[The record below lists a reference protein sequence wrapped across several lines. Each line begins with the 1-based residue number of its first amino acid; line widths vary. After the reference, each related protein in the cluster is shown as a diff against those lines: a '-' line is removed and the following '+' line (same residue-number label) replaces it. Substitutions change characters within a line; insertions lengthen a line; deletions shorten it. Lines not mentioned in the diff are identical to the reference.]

1 MKRIDI
7 LIRAV
12 RLIFA
17 ITIAIFISQ
26 NLYAASGAPC
36 GHYLS
41 EDGLTEG
48 QCETAEVD
56 PYDLSSL
63 QRGAQIYMNYCL
75 GCHSLKFAR
84 YKRVSEDLEIPLDMF
99 QENLIFGDQ
108 KLGDLISIGMDPKE
122 SKTWF
127 GNTPPDLTLEAGLRG
142 PDWIYTYLKSFYIDD
157 SRPLG
162 VNNKVYENVG
172 MPNVLIEMQGE
183 QFSVCK
189 QIPEIA
195 SNGGIK
201 QDPLTGEQLT
211 IKKCGFLEVK
221 DGAGTQ
227 TEEEFDQSMKDLTN
241 FLAYMTDPM
250 KKERE
255 TLGVYVLLY
264 LFIFTILSYLLY
276 IEFKKDLH

>member
-1 MKRIDI
+1 MKRTSLFASALAFII
-7 LIRAV
+7 AFLI
-12 RLIFA
+12 
-17 ITIAIFISQ
+17 SY
-26 NLYAASGAPC
+26 NLSAASGAPC
-36 GHYLS
+36 GTYLS
-41 EDGLTEG
+41 SNGLIEG
-48 QCETAEVD
+48 ECDSAEVD
-56 PYDLSSL
+56 ANDIASL

-75 GCHSLKFAR
+75 GCHSLKYAR
-84 YKRVSEDLEIPLDMF
+84 YKRVSEDLEIPLEMF
-99 QENLIFGDQ
+99 QANLIFGDQ
-108 KLGDLISIGMDPKE
+108 KLGVLINIGMESKE
-122 SKTWF
+122 SKEWF
-127 GNTPPDLTLEAGLRG
+127 GNSPPDLTLEAGLRG

-172 MPNVLIEMQGE
+172 MPHVLLEMQGE

-189 QIPEIA
+189 QIPEVA

-201 QDPLTGEQLT
+201 QDPITGEQLT
-211 IKKCGFLEVK
+211 IEKCGFLEVK
-221 DGAGTQ
+221 GRTGTQ
-227 TEEEFDQSMKDLTN
+227 TAEEFDLSMKDLTN

>member
-1 MKRIDI
+1 MRF
-7 LIRAV
+7 LALV
-12 RLIFA
+12 LLFLS
-17 ITIAIFISQ
+17 FS
-26 NLYAASGAPC
+26 LSSASGAPC
-36 GHYLS
+36 GNYLS
-41 EDGLTEG
+41 DDGLTEG
-48 QCETAEVD
+48 ECDSADVD
-56 PYDLSSL
+56 PYDISSL
-63 QRGAQIYMNYCL
+63 QRGAQTYMNYCL
-75 GCHSLKFAR
+75 GCHSLKYAR

-108 KLGDLISIGMDPKE
+108 KLGDLINIGMESKE
-122 SKTWF
+122 SKAWF
-127 GNTPPDLTLEAGLRG
+127 GNSPPDLTLEAGLRG

-172 MPNVLIEMQGE
+172 MPHVLLEMQGE
-183 QFSVCK
+183 QFSVCR
-189 QIPEIA
+189 QIPDIA
-195 SNGGIK
+195 YNGGIK

-211 IKKCGFLEVK
+211 RERCGFLEVK
-221 DGAGTQ
+221 DGTGTQ
-227 TEEEFDQSMKDLTN
+227 TAEEFDQSMKDLTN

>member
-1 MKRIDI
+1 MKRIRLFASVVSFI
-7 LIRAV
+7 LA
-12 RLIFA
+12 F
-17 ITIAIFISQ
+17 FISY
-26 NLYAASGAPC
+26 NVNAASGAPC

-41 EDGLTEG
+41 EDGLSEG
-48 QCETAEVD
+48 QCDTTEVD

-84 YKRVSEDLEIPLDMF
+84 YKRVSEDLEIPLEMF

-108 KLGDLISIGMDPKE
+108 KLGDLISIGMDSKE
-122 SKTWF
+122 SKSWF

-142 PDWIYTYLKSFYIDD
+142 TDWIYTYLKSFYIDD

-172 MPNVLIEMQGE
+172 MPNVLIGMQGE

-221 DGAGTQ
+221 EGTGTQ

-241 FLAYMTDPM
+241 FLAYMTDPT
-250 KKERE
+250 KIERE